1 MKKPE
6 NIIFIGIMASGKTT
20 VGKRIAQKLDY
31 DFIDTDCEIERIT
44 GRTINDIFKKEG
56 ELRFRSEE
64 TLALK
69 RLKDR
74 KSTVISTGG
83 GIILKEE
90 NRRLLKEMG
99 IIVYLDAKSEII
111 AERAARNKNRP
122 LLKDGDI
129 LEKIRQLK
137 EERNHL
143 YEGIADI
150 KIKTDRASLDFVVRD
165 IEKIIMNYKK
175 DREGREQNEKDL

>member
-1 MKKPE
+1 MKKSE

-20 VGKRIAQKLDY
+20 VGKKIAQKLNY

-44 GRTINDIFKKEG
+44 GRTINDIFKKDG
-56 ELRFRSEE
+56 EIRFRSEE

-74 KSTVISTGG
+74 KATVISTGG
-83 GIILKEE
+83 GIVLKEE

-99 IIVYLDAKSEII
+99 FIVFLDAQAEII
-111 AERAARNKNRP
+111 AERAGRNKNRP

-129 LEKIRQLK
+129 LEKIK
-137 EERNHL
+137 KIKGERNHL
-143 YEGIADI
+143 YEEIADI
-150 KIKTDRASLDFVVRD
+150 KIKTDRASLDFVLRD
-165 IEKIIMNYKK
+165 IEKEIK
-175 DREGREQNEKDL
+175 NEKNK